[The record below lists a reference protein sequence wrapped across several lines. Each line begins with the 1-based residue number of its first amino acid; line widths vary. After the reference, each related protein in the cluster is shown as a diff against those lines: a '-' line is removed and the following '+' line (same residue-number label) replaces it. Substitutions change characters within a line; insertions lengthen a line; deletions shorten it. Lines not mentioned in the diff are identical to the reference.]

1 MAMNPNPVDGASAC
15 GIQGCPIRNN
25 QNCHY
30 SISGVSLYPIIFSI
44 RRPFWG
50 PKTVPLSYIFCIQ
63 NRPKVIKCGFLDCR
77 SVGDRVQEGPHHVPL
92 QRHDG
97 RPDHRGC
104 EIANLLDSIHKR
116 VS

>member
-1 MAMNPNPVDGASAC
+1 M
-15 GIQGCPIRNN
+15 
-25 QNCHY
+25 
-30 SISGVSLYPIIFSI
+30 
-44 RRPFWG
+44 G
-50 PKTVPLSYIFCIQ
+50 PKTCTFNFKLHILYTKLQ
-63 NRPKVIKCGFLDCR
+63 NHPKVIKFGFLDCR